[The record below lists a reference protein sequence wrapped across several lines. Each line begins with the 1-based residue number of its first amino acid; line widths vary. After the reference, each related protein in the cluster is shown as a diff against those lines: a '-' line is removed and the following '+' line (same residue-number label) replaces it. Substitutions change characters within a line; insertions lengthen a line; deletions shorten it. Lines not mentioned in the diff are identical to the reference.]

1 MLNIKFRSRLVLQ
14 NMVVL
19 GGEIMLDHHDMVVI
33 GEEQIGKT
41 GLGDTMEED
50 VDHYLLD
57 GVGRGSFGRVGS
69 KRWSNLNFDSH

>member
-19 GGEIMLDHHDMVVI
+19 GGEIMLDHHDLVVI

-57 GVGRGSFGRVGS
+57 GVGRGSLGRVG
-69 KRWSNLNFDSH
+69 FEEVV

>member
-1 MLNIKFRSRLVLQ
+1 MLNIEFWSRLGLQ

-19 GGEIMLDHHDMVVI
+19 GGEIMLDHQNMVVL

-57 GVGRGSFGRVGS
+57 GVGRGSLGRVG
-69 KRWSNLNFDSH
+69 FEEVV